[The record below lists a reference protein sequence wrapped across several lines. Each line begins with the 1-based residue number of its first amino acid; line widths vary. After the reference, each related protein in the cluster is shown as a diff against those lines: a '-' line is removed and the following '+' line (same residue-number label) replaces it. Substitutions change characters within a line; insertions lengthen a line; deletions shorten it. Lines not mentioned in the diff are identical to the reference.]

1 MKRYQNESQ
10 ILKDVEKARK
20 DLARHLVVADDH
32 DRKADELFIAGP
44 EFVED
49 AGLNREQAKIQRRMA
64 YRIENNRLPFLKQ
77 KLAEFQTPMLPA
89 IDDGDPSISASSRR
103 HSKKP
108 ELPKI

>member
-20 DLARHLVVADDH
+20 DLSRHLSTADNYDLVANH
-32 DRKADELFIAGP
+32 QFLAGP
-44 EFVED
+44 EHVEN
-49 AGLNREQAKIQRRMA
+49 AGFNREQAKKCRRKA

-89 IDDGDPSISASSRR
+89 IDDGDPSISASARR
-103 HSKKP
+103 HSRKP